1 MSRLRR
7 QKIQAIEEANK
18 KVLNE
23 QSLMDKLMNQKDK
36 VGDFLNAR
44 HQIEKKA
51 YQIYDTITPNPK
63 IKEDAFAHQ
72 TASAYAQSLFGTSI
86 TELLGFLNEV
96 QGGLRM
102 FFRGTSVTPK
112 YTRYTSD
119 YTMDMKNNAEGIK
132 IAQDNPNKTLDE
144 YYKLVQDNID
154 SGNYYDKAGN
164 LP

>member
-7 QKIQAIEEANK
+7 QKIQAIQEANK

-63 IKEDAFAHQ
+63 IKE
-72 TASAYAQSLFGTSI
+72 
-86 TELLGFLNEV
+86 
-96 QGGLRM
+96 
-102 FFRGTSVTPK
+102 
-112 YTRYTSD
+112 
-119 YTMDMKNNAEGIK
+119 
-132 IAQDNPNKTLDE
+132 
-144 YYKLVQDNID
+144 
-154 SGNYYDKAGN
+154 GNTC
-164 LP
+164 